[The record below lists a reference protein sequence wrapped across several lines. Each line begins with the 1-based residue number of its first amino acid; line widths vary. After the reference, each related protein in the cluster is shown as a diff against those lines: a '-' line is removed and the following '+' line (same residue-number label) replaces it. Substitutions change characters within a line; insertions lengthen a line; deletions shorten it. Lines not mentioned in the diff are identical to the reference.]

1 MKVYLVRHRPLNEYE
16 MPELMSLNEMDLQE
30 RLCVK
35 KLNKQKLRIYRVA
48 FDERMGILKNKK
60 CKESN
65 EKFFADKNA
74 DLLFVTL
81 IDNLDLY
88 IKIRTIKEEREY
100 LLFLK
105 ESDTYL
111 EIDKTEYD
119 LIVSHRLKLWK
130 KSHPEC

>member
-111 EIDKTEYD
+111 EIDRIEYD

-130 KSHPEC
+130 KSHPEF